1 MMNNLNY
8 SKHSMY
14 VFTTP
19 RISGNTA
26 FMRCNADVHLFNLS
40 SQD

>member
-8 SKHSMY
+8 SKHTMY

-19 RISGNTA
+19 RILGNIP
-26 FMRCNADVHLFNLS
+26 FMSCNADVHLFNLS